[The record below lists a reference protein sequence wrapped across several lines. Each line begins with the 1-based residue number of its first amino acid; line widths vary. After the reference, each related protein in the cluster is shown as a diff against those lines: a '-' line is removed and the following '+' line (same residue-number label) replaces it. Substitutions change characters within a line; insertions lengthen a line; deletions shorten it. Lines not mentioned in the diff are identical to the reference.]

1 MFREMLQG
9 KLHRATVTGCR
20 LEYNGSLTVDLDLM
34 DRAGMREF
42 QKVQVLNCNN
52 GYRLETYLISG
63 TRGSG
68 EMIVNGAAARHACV
82 GDIIIVEAFA
92 FYTDAEIATY
102 SPKVLILDGKNR
114 VVG

>member
-9 KLHRATVTGCR
+9 KLHRATVTACR

-34 DRAGMREF
+34 ERAGMREF
-42 QKVQVLNCNN
+42 QKIQVLNCNN
-52 GYRLETYLISG
+52 GYRLETYLIAG
-63 TRGSG
+63 ERGSG
-68 EMIVNGAAARHACV
+68 EIVVNGAAARHAYP
-82 GDIIIVEAFA
+82 GDIVIVAAFA

-102 SPKVLILDGKNR
+102 KPQVLVLDGKNR